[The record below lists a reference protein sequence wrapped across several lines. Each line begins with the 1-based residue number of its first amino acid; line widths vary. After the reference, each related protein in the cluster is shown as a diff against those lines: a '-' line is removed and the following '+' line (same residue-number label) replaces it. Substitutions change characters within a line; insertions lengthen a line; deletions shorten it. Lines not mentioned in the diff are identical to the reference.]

1 MRVLFAGGG
10 TGGHINPAI
19 SIADYAGSKD
29 DGFKAL
35 FVGTRQGLETKLVPK
50 AGYDIEYI
58 EIQGFDRKR
67 LWRNFATVKKLIS
80 SRSACGRIIKSF
92 KPDCVVCTGG
102 YVSGP
107 VAMAAKTMGVPA
119 LIHEQNV
126 YPGMTV
132 KGAENYV
139 TYLALS
145 FEETVNHLKHKEKCI
160 VTGNPIREEILK
172 ADYTKSRTR
181 LGIKKPF
188 VLIFGGSLG
197 ADKINE
203 TVLGMLDR
211 IVSGGKIELL
221 FGTGDR
227 NYDSVMSA
235 VKEKGIVLSD
245 EVRVVPYIDNMAEC
259 MAAADVVVSRAGAIT
274 VSEIAALG
282 KPSILI
288 PSPNVVRNHQEQN
301 AREFESKNAAR
312 VICEHDLTPDILYD
326 KIMLMT
332 GNKRLLSEMSE
343 NLRPLAK
350 TNALEELYKLMIK
363 MSEGDR

>member
-19 SIADYAGSKD
+19 SIANYAKSKD
-29 DGFKAL
+29 KDFKAL
-35 FVGTRQGLETKLVPK
+35 FVGTKQGLETKLVPK

-58 EIQGFDRKR
+58 EIQGFDRKN
-67 LWRNFATVKKLIS
+67 LLRNFTTVKKLIS
-80 SRSACGRIIKSF
+80 SRRKCRKIIREF
-92 KPDCVVCTGG
+92 KPDCIVCTGG

-107 VAMAAKTMGVPA
+107 VAMASKAMKVPS

-132 KGAENYV
+132 KGSANYV

-145 FEETVNHLKHKEKCI
+145 FEETINHMQHKEKCV
-160 VTGNPIREEILK
+160 VTGNPIRSEILE
-172 ADYTKSRTR
+172 ADYMSSRKK
-181 LGIKKPF
+181 LGIEKPF

-197 ADKINE
+197 ADRIND
-203 TVLGMLDR
+203 TVIGILDR
-211 IVSGGKIELL
+211 IVRDNKIELL

-227 NYDSVMSA
+227 NY
-235 VKEKGIVLSD
+235 EKIMNKIAENGIALSD
-245 EVRVVPYIDNMAEC
+245 NVKIVPYIDNMAEC

-301 AREFESKNAAR
+301 AREFENKNAAALI
-312 VICEHDLTPDILYD
+312 VEKDLTSDVLYD
-326 KIMLMT
+326 KIMSMVSDKKQL
-332 GNKRLLSEMSE
+332 REMSG
-343 NLRPLAK
+343 NLKSLAR
-350 TNALEELYKLMIK
+350 TDALERIYELMIK
-363 MSEGDR
+363 MSKGEK